1 MGAFFEVE
9 VEASMLVAVPPPMDL
24 GIAESPTRDSERW
37 CEATSFSAATATS
50 WVLIMVQSV
59 PATVVIF
66 CRHLPNA
73 W

>member
-9 VEASMLVAVPPPMDL
+9 VEASMLVAVPSPMDL

-50 WVLIMVQSV
+50 WAVIMVQPV
-59 PATVVIF
+59 PAMLGIF
-66 CRHLPNA
+66 CRCSQNA